1 MKILSGLFAG
11 LLFGL
16 GLSASGMTDTHKVIG
31 FLNIFGN
38 WDSDLLFVM
47 GAAVL
52 TSGIGFALLFKRK
65 APLFDEQFFLPTLKT
80 IDRKLIIGAA
90 LFGLGW
96 GLYGYCPGPAIGAL
110 VYLSPVTLCFVI
122 FMLIGMSVVD
132 VIPKIVNQLFSKK

>member
-1 MKILSGLFAG
+1 MKVLSGLFAG

-16 GLSASGMTDTHKVIG
+16 GLAASGMTDTHKVIG
-31 FLNIFGN
+31 FLSIFGH
-38 WDSDLLFVM
+38 WGSDLLFVM

-65 APLFDEQFFLPTLKT
+65 APLFDKQFFLPTLKAV
-80 IDRKLIIGAA
+80 DQKLIVGAA

-110 VYLSPVTLCFVI
+110 VYLSPVTMCFVI
-122 FMLIGMSVVD
+122 FMLLGMSLVD
-132 VIPKIVNQLFSKK
+132 VVPKMFAKQK